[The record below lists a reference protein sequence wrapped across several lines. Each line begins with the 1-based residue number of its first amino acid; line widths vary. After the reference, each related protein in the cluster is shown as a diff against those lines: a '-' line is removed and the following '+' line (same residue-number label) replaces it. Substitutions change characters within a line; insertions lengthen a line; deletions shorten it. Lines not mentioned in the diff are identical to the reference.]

1 MYLFYLVIY
10 ATIFDTLYGLA
21 TMVLLAIPVLGMAV
35 ALTFFEH
42 STDYGLI
49 RAAIMLSVPFL
60 KGATLWSALRATK
73 LRVRDGE
80 TFTGAI
86 RGTLGEVRLHLSF
99 MPVVGRLF
107 RQKTLGQS
115 G

>member
-1 MYLFYLVIY
+1 MYLFYFVIY

-21 TMVLLAIPVLGMAV
+21 TMLLLAIPFLGMAV
-35 ALTFFEH
+35 ASTFFEY

-49 RAAIMLSVPFL
+49 RATIMLSVPL
-60 KGATLWSALRATK
+60 WKGATLWSALRATK

-86 RGTLGEVRLHLSF
+86 RATLGEARFYLSL
-99 MPVVGRLF
+99 MPVVAWLF
-107 RQKTLGQS
+107 RQKTLGRS